1 MKRACAARRRDGFS
15 REEGLA
21 ILQEGASE
29 AAHDTSP
36 ISYAYRASLIGAAHR
51 FELTDAGLAWH
62 LARRSAVWAYADIAA
77 IRLSFRPVSM
87 QAHRFRADIRH
98 VDGGR
103 ITILSTSWQTAAL
116 MAPQD
121 NSFRVFISSLHA
133 RMKEAG
139 SGAVLTGGLSR
150 RTYIAALALVALL
163 AVAMSGLLIRALATQ
178 QFAGAAFMLG
188 FAALFSW
195 QVGGFI
201 RRNQPLAYTFESI
214 PTKLLP

>member
-1 MKRACAARRRDGFS
+1 
-15 REEGLA
+15 
-21 ILQEGASE
+21 LQDGASD
-29 AAHDTSP
+29 AVHGASTV
-36 ISYAYRASLIGAAHR
+36 SYAYRASLIGAAHR

-62 LARRSAVWAYADIAA
+62 LAGRSGVWAYADITA

-121 NSFRVFISSLHA
+121 DGYRVFIRTLHA

-139 SGAVLTGGLSR
+139 SRAVLTGGL
-150 RTYIAALALVALL
+150 YIAALALVALL
-163 AVAMSGLLIRALATQ
+163 AIAMGGLLVRAIAML
-178 QFAGAAFMLG
+178 QFAGVAFILG
-188 FAALFSW
+188 FAALFGW

-201 RRNQPLAYTFESI
+201 HRNRPLTYSFDNI
-214 PTKLLP
+214 PANLLP

>member
-1 MKRACAARRRDGFS
+1 LHDVATDAA
-15 REEGLA
+15 
-21 ILQEGASE
+21 EGA
-29 AAHDTSP
+29 SP

-51 FELTDAGLAWH
+51 FELTDAGLAWRV
-62 LARRSAVWAYADIAA
+62 AGRSGVWAYADIAA

-98 VDGGR
+98 VDGRR

-121 NSFRVFISSLHA
+121 DSFRVFIRALHA

-139 SGAVLTGGLSR
+139 SRAALAGGLSQR
-150 RTYIAALALVALL
+150 MYTAALALVALL
-163 AVAMSGLLIRALATQ
+163 AIAMGGLLIRAIAMRE
-178 QFAGAAFMLG
+178 FAGVAFILG
-188 FAALFSW
+188 FAALFAW

-201 RRNQPLAYTFESI
+201 RRNRPLVYSFDSI
-214 PTKLLP
+214 PDSLLP